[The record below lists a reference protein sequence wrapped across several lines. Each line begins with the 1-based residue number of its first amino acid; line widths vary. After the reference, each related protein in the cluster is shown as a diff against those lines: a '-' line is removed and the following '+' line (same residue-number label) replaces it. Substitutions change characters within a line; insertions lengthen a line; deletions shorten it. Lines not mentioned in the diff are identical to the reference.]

1 MESFLTNELLSR
13 EQTILQSGFII
24 RHGDRG
30 GCQTSVSDVVTL
42 NQESTMTKAYL
53 EITLNIAQENR
64 SNAGAVYAKFKQPFL
79 SDVPGAQ
86 SKDLLIRSEDVQ
98 VLHGFDTTKN
108 AENYLGSKLFQ
119 EDVVSELKPFL
130 VSDPDIRIYEGA

>member
-1 MESFLTNELLSR
+1 MSR
-13 EQTILQSGFII
+13 AL
-24 RHGDRG
+24 
-30 GCQTSVSDVVTL
+30 
-42 NQESTMTKAYL
+42 L
-53 EITLNIAQENR
+53 EITLDIAQENR
-64 SNAGAVYAKFKQPFL
+64 SNAGAVYTKYKQAFL

-86 SKDLLIRSEDVQ
+86 SKDLLLRSEDVQ

-130 VSDPDIRIYEGA
+130 VSNPDIRIYESA